1 MNSNEV
7 NWQDIRLFLAVAEA
21 GSFSAAARNLKL
33 GQPTLSRRIAELE
46 QELGQPLFSR
56 FSQGCQLT
64 ALGQKLLPA
73 AKQMAIWSVETM
85 TLAQAPNKVEGRVR
99 ITAPPGI
106 CFAFLPQV
114 GKKIKDNFPGIQ
126 LEVLS
131 GTNTFNLTRGEADI
145 SFRTEK
151 PKDNDLICLASFY
164 CGINVYVS
172 EDVANSLSD
181 KVTFQELNWI
191 CWSEDNDHLL
201 TNQILKREI
210 QNFKPVFS
218 SNDYNV
224 QVAACC
230 AGLGALALPSS
241 FVKSPLI
248 KGLKALDID
257 LSKLTTGELHIVI
270 HKRYQHVERVV
281 IVAELLKTYFSE
293 VWPQ

>member
-1 MNSNEV
+1 MNSNEL
-7 NWQDIRLFLAVAEA
+7 NWQDIRLFLAVAES

-46 QELGQPLFSR
+46 EQLGQPLFSR
-56 FSQGCQLT
+56 FSQGCELT

-85 TLAQAPNKVEGRVR
+85 TQAQAPNKVEGRVR

-114 GKKIKDNFPGIQ
+114 GKKLKDKYPGIQ

-145 SFRTEK
+145 SLRTEK
-151 PKDNDLICLASFY
+151 PTDKDLVCMASFY
-164 CGINVYVS
+164 RGINVYVS
-172 EDVANSLSD
+172 EDVADSLSD
-181 KVTFQELNWI
+181 DVTFRDLNWI
-191 CWSEDNDHLL
+191 CWSEEYDYLQA
-201 TNQILKREI
+201 NQFLKKEI
-210 QNFKPVFS
+210 PNFSPAFS
-218 SNDYNV
+218 ANDYNV
-224 QVAACC
+224 QISACC
-230 AGLGALALPSS
+230 AGLGALMLPNL
-241 FVKSPLI
+241 FTKSPLVN
-248 KGLKALDID
+248 GLKSLDID
-257 LSKLTTGELHIVI
+257 LGKLATGELHIVI

-293 VWPQ
+293 M

>member
-1 MNSNEV
+1 MNSDEV

-151 PKDNDLICLASFY
+151 PKDKDLICLASFY

-172 EDVANSLSD
+172 EDVADSLSD
-181 KVTFQELNWI
+181 EVTFQELNWI

-210 QNFKPVFS
+210 QNFKPVFTA
-218 SNDYNV
+218 NDYNV
-224 QVAACC
+224 QIAACC

-241 FVKSPLI
+241 FAQSPLI
-248 KGLKALDID
+248 NGLKALDID
-257 LSKLTTGELHIVI
+257 LSKLATGELHIVI
-270 HKRYQHVERVV
+270 HKRYQHVDRVM
-281 IVAELLKTYFSE
+281 IVAELLKTHFNGI
-293 VWPQ
+293 WLK